1 MFLYIEYYFIIACLR
16 NSKCLLIYIY
26 IYIYIYMYRIDSVF
40 PPLSPHPLQPP
51 TPPGDGGGR
60 SVTVHRLRR
69 DRS

>member
-1 MFLYIEYYFIIACLR
+1 
-16 NSKCLLIYIY
+16 
-26 IYIYIYMYRIDSVF
+26 MYRIDSVF